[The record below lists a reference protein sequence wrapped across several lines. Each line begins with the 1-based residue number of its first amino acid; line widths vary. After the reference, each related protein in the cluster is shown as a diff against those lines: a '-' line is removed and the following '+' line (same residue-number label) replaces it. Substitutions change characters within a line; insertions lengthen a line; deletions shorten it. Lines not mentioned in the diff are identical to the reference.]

1 MPELLEGLSDA
12 HRVEVLAA
20 VAAVETADAPVCGA
34 AFRALDDATLR
45 GEVERA
51 LGAAGRVLL
60 RHHDGWL
67 SGYRDDIA
75 DRLVAEGIGVL
86 RPTDRAVLTLVLMHC
101 VAIPRARGEFTA
113 EDWSQAPATTM
124 EELERSRLTQTDIK
138 ASLRRLRA
146 AGVLRPKLIAP
157 GPQFQRLTGERRERL
172 SEDLVL
178 LCRPDGMLA
187 RVIRRR
193 RAERFNEELAD
204 DA

>member
-1 MPELLEGLSDA
+1 MPELLENLSDA

-20 VAAVETADAPVCGA
+20 VAAVETADAPVAGA
-34 AFRALDDATLR
+34 AFRALEDSTLR
-45 GEVERA
+45 CEVERTLA
-51 LGAAGRVLL
+51 AAGRVLL
-60 RHHDGWL
+60 RHDDGWR

-75 DRLVAEGIGVL
+75 DRLVAEGLGVL
-86 RPTDRAVLTLVLMHC
+86 SPPDRAVLTLVLLHC

-124 EELERSRLTQTDIK
+124 EELERSRLTQTDIR

-157 GPQFQRLTGERRERL
+157 GPQFQRLTAERRERL

-193 RAERFNEELAD
+193 RAERITKDPTN

>member
-20 VAAVETADAPVCGA
+20 VAAVETTDAPVAGS
-34 AFRALDDATLR
+34 AFRALSDPTLR

-51 LGAAGRVLL
+51 LAAAGRVLL
-60 RHHDGWL
+60 RHGDGWL
-67 SGYRDDIA
+67 SGYDDAQA

-86 RPTDRAVLTLVLMHC
+86 APADRAVLTLVLLHC
-101 VAIPRARGEFTA
+101 VAIPRARGEFTSA
-113 EDWSQAPATTM
+113 DWSEAPATTM
-124 EELERSRLTQTDIK
+124 DELERSRLTQTDIK
-138 ASLRRLRA
+138 AALRRLRA
-146 AGVLRPKLIAP
+146 AGVLRPKVIAP
-157 GPQFQRLTGERRERL
+157 GPQFQRLTPERGERL

-193 RAERFNEELAD
+193 RAERLNQENT

>member
-20 VAAVETADAPVCGA
+20 VAAVETADVPVPGA
-34 AFRALDDATLR
+34 AFRALGDPTLR

-60 RHHDGWL
+60 RHGDSWL

-75 DRLVAEGIGVL
+75 DRLVAEGIGVP
-86 RPTDRAVLTLVLMHC
+86 RPSDRAVLTLVLLNC

-113 EDWSQAPATTM
+113 EDWSEAPATTL
-124 EELERSRLTQTDIK
+124 EELERSRLTQSDIK

-146 AGVLRPKLIAP
+146 AGVLRPKVIAP
-157 GPQFQRLTGERRERL
+157 GPQFQRLTSERRERL

-193 RAERFNEELAD
+193 RAERLDQERT